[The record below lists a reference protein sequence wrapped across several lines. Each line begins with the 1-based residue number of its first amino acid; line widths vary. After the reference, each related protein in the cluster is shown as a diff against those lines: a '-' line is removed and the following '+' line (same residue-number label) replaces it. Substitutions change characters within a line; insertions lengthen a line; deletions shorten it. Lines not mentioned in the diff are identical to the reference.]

1 MSGMRLLAGR
11 LCSSD
16 CPPTFQLKYLAI
28 ALNMCLNPP
37 NSFEINHSTTIEK
50 TSEKFEVKGLLKT

>member
-16 CPPTFQLKYLAI
+16 CQPTFSTQVPGDSFNYVPQLGHR
-28 ALNMCLNPP
+28 LNAKLDASSNRYDQ
-37 NSFEINHSTTIEK
+37 
-50 TSEKFEVKGLLKT
+50 

>member
-1 MSGMRLLAGR
+1 MSGMKLLAGR

-16 CPPTFQLKYLAI
+16 CPPTFSNLIQ
-28 ALNMCLNPP
+28 
-37 NSFEINHSTTIEK
+37 NHSTAMEK